1 MFGMHEGDH
10 TYPDALPTGPAHRR
24 GAALNPA
31 NRFQD
36 LRLHVLGDEIDRQY
50 IEHERDDGSLARIE
64 RQVFR
69 DHTRTI
75 INRVARTSDVPFD
88 WTLNPYRGCEHGCIY
103 CFARAYHEYLGFSCG
118 LDFETK
124 LMAKPDAAKLLAAEL
139 AAPTWRPEPIVMSAS
154 TDVYQPI
161 EHTMRIARQCLEVLA
176 DCGQP
181 VSSMTKSAMVLRDTD
196 LWARLA
202 AINAGRVT
210 ITLVTL
216 DNELARK
223 LEPRASAPAARLRA
237 VRQLTDAGIP
247 VTVNIAP
254 VIPGLTDTEVPAI
267 IEAAADAGAIGA
279 SWVLLHLPYQIKD
292 LFLDWLARSVHPD
305 RAKKVESQIRQSRNG
320 ELDSATTNRHRGRG
334 KRAEQI
340 AQTFRVFARRHG
352 LDAAPPPLSPEHFV
366 RPQTG
371 GQMPLF

>member
-1 MFGMHEGDH
+1 MSTGDYA
-10 TYPDALPTGPAHRR
+10 YPDALPDGPAHRR

-50 IEHERDDGSLARIE
+50 IEHERDDGSLHRVQ

-69 DHTRTI
+69 DRTQTI

-124 LMAKPDAAKLLAAEL
+124 LMAKPDAARLLAAEL

-161 EHTMRIARQCLEVLA
+161 EHTMRIARRCLEVLA

-202 AINAGRVT
+202 AINAGRVI
-210 ITLVTL
+210 ITLVSL

-237 VRQLTDAGIP
+237 IRELTDAGVP
-247 VTVNIAP
+247 VCVNIAP
-254 VIPGLTDTEVPAI
+254 VIPGLTDTEVPRLL
-267 IEAAADAGAIGA
+267 EAAAEAGALSA

-292 LFLDWLARSVHPD
+292 LFLDWLQRSVHPD
-305 RAKKVESQIRQSRNG
+305 RAKKVESQIRQSRDG
-320 ELDSATTNRHRGRG
+320 QLSSASTNRHRGRG
-334 KRAEQI
+334 KIAEQI
-340 AQTFRVFARRHG
+340 GQTFRVFARRHH
-352 LDAAPPPLSPEHFV
+352 LDRNPPPLSAANFV